1 MSDKTVM
8 EIVHDAL
15 GEQILVVNAR
25 LFQHRDNNDLA
36 KYLRDKDQMNDLER
50 AREVLR

>member
-1 MSDKTVM
+1 MSGKTVM

-15 GEQILVVNAR
+15 GEQILVVNVR
-25 LFQHRDNNDLA
+25 LFQHRTNNDLTA
-36 KYLRDKDQMNDLER
+36 YLRDKDRMDDLER